1 MKPFKNVTVPEM
13 KAFLGLIIAM
23 AMGKLPTYDDYWKTG
38 ILQMPWFQSIMTR
51 QRFRDILRYLHLVDN
66 REIAEKDHPNYTK
79 LGKLGKLDEK
89 LSKLFRKMYH
99 PGQNISIDEQM
110 IGTKC
115 RVCFIQYMPKKPK
128 KFGIKI
134 WACCDA
140 ETSYCTNFQIYTGAT
155 DQGPDQGLSYK
166 DHNLFIDNF
175 YTSLNLAKSLL
186 DKGTYVCGTI
196 STKMGEFPKIF
207 VDEKLIRGK
216 SIYLK
221 IGNVLAVHW
230 KNKRDVFVLSSFH
243 GNQEVTIQRHQPR

>member
-1 MKPFKNVTVPEM
+1 
-13 KAFLGLIIAM
+13 
-23 AMGKLPTYDDYWKTG
+23 
-38 ILQMPWFQSIMTR
+38 
-51 QRFRDILRYLHLVDN
+51 
-66 REIAEKDHPNYTK
+66 
-79 LGKLGKLDEK
+79 
-89 LSKLFRKMYH
+89 
-99 PGQNISIDEQM
+99 M

-155 DQGPDQGLSYK
+155 DQGPEQGLSYRVVHDLMETFFNK
-166 DHNLFIDNF
+166 NHNLFIDNF

-186 DKGTYVCGTI
+186 DKDTYVCGTI
-196 STKMGEFPKIF
+196 STNRGEFPKSY

-221 IGNVLAVHW
+221 MGNVLAVHW
-230 KNKRDVFVLSSFH
+230 KDKRDVFVLSSFH